1 MNDKGLH
8 QLAIGYFVRSIK
20 LDFFPVVRFPKDCLK
35 TLHCTLFTMDM
46 EDSPTLNTP
55 SPEQSDSNAAANESF
70 RIDLEDMFKLY
81 DVR

>member
-1 MNDKGLH
+1 MLH
-8 QLAIGYFVRSIK
+8 HTFK
-20 LDFFPVVRFPKDCLK
+20 
-35 TLHCTLFTMDM
+35 MDM
-46 EDSPTLNTP
+46 EDTPALNTP